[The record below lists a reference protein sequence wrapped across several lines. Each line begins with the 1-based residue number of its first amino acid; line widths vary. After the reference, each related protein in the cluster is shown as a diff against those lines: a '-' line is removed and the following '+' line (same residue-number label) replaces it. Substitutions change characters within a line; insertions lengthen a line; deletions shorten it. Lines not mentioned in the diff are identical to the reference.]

1 MTQEFLSDMNEEFN
15 VSDIYVDYYDI
26 SEIGGLGGPGTDIIE
41 IINSIDLPLKIF
53 IGELALGIFR
63 ISDMIF

>member
-1 MTQEFLSDMNEEFN
+1 